1 MIAPDAIRPLVAPFH
16 NERVGQVSCAVRAAN
31 ADTNLLTRLIDQRY
45 QLLNLERAV
54 QGYFG
59 AILDPGPVSAYRR
72 VALEHVWSAYLG
84 RAVPEAG

>member
-45 QLLNLERAV
+45 QLLKEVRP
-54 QGYFG
+54 F
-59 AILDPGPVSAYRR
+59 R
-72 VALEHVWSAYLG
+72 
-84 RAVPEAG
+84 